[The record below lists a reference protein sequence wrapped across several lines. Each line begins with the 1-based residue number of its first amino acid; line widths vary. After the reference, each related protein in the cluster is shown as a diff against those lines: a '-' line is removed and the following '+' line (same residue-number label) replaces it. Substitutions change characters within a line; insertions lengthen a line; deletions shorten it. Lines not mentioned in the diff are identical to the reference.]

1 MNYNLNGPFFNLET
15 TSFGTGSENAATSET
30 YEPTLYSMGS
40 DNATLDIEKN
50 VNHRSSFSSL
60 VSSINSEHQLQKK
73 SRLSVIIAGWLI
85 PINLVLN
92 VLLISDQLEK
102 QLLVEDTMTKMVV
115 FKFLLFAFIILTAAS
130 FVLRCLEKLLI
141 TSTVIIIIGG
151 TFSGVV
157 SIILTV
163 NYVVESK
170 ELTDEDKSNRASFIS
185 MLGSLVSLSIATLI
199 LLDFIRTRNFKSKG
213 SGLPITQKYM
223 QLSVLAVYVWACVGA
238 VIFMFMETKA
248 LYKGLYFSLATMSTV
263 GFGDY
268 FPTTIASKIIFTIW
282 ISISF
287 VVMGIF
293 LTTTRTILVELFI
306 LKCKKQLA
314 RIEKKRKKL
323 ESYSL
328 RKRNKKKSQETIASE
343 RSTDTKAQHFSRVK
357 DYVFQWYYN
366 TILLTRQKPQRN
378 PEWISRMSRAH
389 VSDEEAREMILDQ
402 AHLAYIKASS
412 HLNKRI
418 GVSIFLCVSF
428 M

>member
-102 QLLVEDTMTKMVV
+102 QLLVEDTMT
-115 FKFLLFAFIILTAAS
+115 TS

-151 TFSGVV
+151 MFSGVV

-223 QLSVLAVYVWACVGA
+223 QLSVLAVYVWACIGA

-366 TILLTRQKPQRN
+366 TILLTRQRPPRN

-389 VSDEEAREMILDQ
+389 VSDEEAREMILNQ

-418 GVSIFLCVSF
+418 GVSIFLCMSF